1 MKINRD
7 NYEAYFLDYHEG
19 QLSPEMAEE
28 VMLFVEMNPELK
40 SIFNEFESITL
51 VDDQNIVFE
60 NKSFLKK
67 NQVFATSQVNDSN
80 YEEFLISET
89 EGLLNIEQLAALEEF
104 ISINPHFE
112 KDRRLYALAHL
123 PAENDLIFESKEAL
137 KQKAIAVGSI
147 DEGTFE
153 TYFAR
158 ELEDDLDDGEKLQLA
173 EFMQYN
179 PHLEKDRRLYKQTIL
194 TAGTDI
200 VFENKNLLKRTIT
213 PVRRIVYYALSAAA
227 SLALVMSIYYL
238 LDRND
243 IPKNIAEQ
251 GKPGNVIEQQIK
263 EPANLVPDNQVAAT
277 TQQNTEIPSD
287 QGNTSSKN
295 QNTPLTADVDVKTNE
310 SKKNLAVA
318 DRQSMEPMQA
328 RAARKITTRQF
339 VDPQFTFIR
348 KSQMYLNEQIEFYYN
363 LKLAEQVQ
371 YAQLN
376 TKDKNPAKTIM
387 NAATGK
393 AADLFANRSNSH
405 SREEKK
411 NLSLWT
417 FAELGVQTFNTV
429 TSSDLELNLRKDDEG
444 KVVAYGIQSGLIDF
458 EKEVKK

>member
-28 VMLFVEMNPELK
+28 VMVFVGMNPDLR
-40 SIFNEFESITL
+40 SVFNEFESITL

-89 EGLLNIEQLAALEEF
+89 EGLLNTEQLAALEEF
-104 ISINPHFE
+104 ISINPQFE

-123 PAENDLIFESKEAL
+123 PAENDLVFESKESL

-158 ELEDDLDDGEKLQLA
+158 ELEDDLDAGEQLQLA

-179 PHLEKDRRLYKQTIL
+179 PHLEKDRRLYKETIL

-200 VFENKNLLKRTIT
+200 VFENKNLLKQAIT
-213 PVRRIVYYALSAAA
+213 PMRRIVYYALSAAA
-227 SLALVMSIYYL
+227 SLALVMSIYFL

-251 GKPGNVIEQQIK
+251 GKPGNSIEQQIK
-263 EPANLVPDNQVAAT
+263 EPANIVPDNQVAANA
-277 TQQNTEIPSD
+277 QQETEIPSD
-287 QGNTSSKN
+287 QGNTSSKSN
-295 QNTPLTADVDVKTNE
+295 NTPLQSDVDVKIIDSE
-310 SKKNLAVA
+310 KDLAVA
-318 DRQSMEPMQA
+318 DRQSIEPIQA

-348 KSQMYLNEQIEFYYN
+348 KSQMYQNEQIEFYYN

-393 AADLFANRSNSH
+393 AADLFANRSNSQ

-411 NLSLWT
+411 NVSLWT
-417 FAELGVQTFNTV
+417 FAELGVQTFNSV
-429 TSSDLELNLRKDDEG
+429 TSSDLELNLRKDEEG